1 MRLLDYLYYRLFW
14 ANVRYWGGQ
23 ETSRTVFGLSV
34 WLWLLHLPLLVWSKI
49 FCKADLRVF
58 ILYLLYGIFILI
70 FITIRYLNRGW
81 YLKDT
86 FSNCRA
92 DKLISDGLF
101 SFIFL
106 MIWIL
111 TLPVI
116 FYSMYIIN
124 HYNLSGVG
132 YDYLVNFFGN

>member
-1 MRLLDYLYYRLFW
+1 MRLLDYLYYRLFL
-14 ANVRYWGGQ
+14 ANVRYRGSQ

-34 WLWLLHLPLLVWSKI
+34 WLWLLHLPLLVLSKI
-49 FCKADLRVF
+49 FCKADLRVLF
-58 ILYLLYGIFILI
+58 ILYFLYGIFILI

-101 SFIFL
+101 SLILIIGLILIIPATFCSNY
-106 MIWIL
+106 MI
-111 TLPVI
+111 
-116 FYSMYIIN
+116 N
-124 HYNLSGVG
+124 RYNLSGVG
-132 YDYLVNFFGN
+132 YDFFVNLFR

>member
-58 ILYLLYGIFILI
+58 ETALPGTKIL
-70 FITIRYLNRGW
+70 
-81 YLKDT
+81 
-86 FSNCRA
+86 RA
-92 DKLISDGLF
+92 DDFNTWDKRSKAFEDLLLGKTEHRARVF
-101 SFIFL
+101 PYFPFL
-106 MIWIL
+106 
-111 TLPVI
+111 
-116 FYSMYIIN
+116 S
-124 HYNLSGVG
+124 
-132 YDYLVNFFGN
+132 